1 MQRQKGVLRSNA
13 TTHRI
18 PAGLSG
24 EPLRSA
30 SGVAA
35 RRDVVQR
42 ALARRVQEGVE
53 ETHRRLA
60 RRHQAIIE
68 EGDDAR
74 KDWGA
79 RARPGYRRHRAVDHN
94 LVRDACGGDVG
105 VSTPGLVEQPGVGRA
120 QSREIRGDGLG
131 LVLWRGEEVRETTGR
146 QVGSDFRR
154 CTLSG
159 AYHGYATE
167 IVVSPLRYATGK
179 PSDLQGAPR
188 RESRPERGTGSAFAV
203 VNAAVSRREEDGCP
217 PRAELC
223 IRVAKVPNTKACQQ
237 ARTYMR

>member
-35 RRDVVQR
+35 RRDVIQR

-60 RRHQAIIE
+60 RRNQAVIE
-68 EGDDAR
+68 QRDDAR
-74 KDWGA
+74 EDRSA
-79 RARPGYRRHRAVDHN
+79 RARPGYRRHRAIDHD
-94 LVRDACGGDVG
+94 LVRDACGGDIG
-105 VSTPGLVEQPGVGRA
+105 VCTPGLVEQPGVGRT
-120 QSREIRGDGLG
+120 QSREIRRDGVG
-131 LVLWRGEEVRETTGR
+131 LVLWRGEEVRETARR
-146 QVGSDFRR
+146 QVGSSFR
-154 CTLSG
+154 CGTLSG
-159 AYHGYATE
+159 AYYGYATE
-167 IVVSPLRYATGK
+167 IAFSRLHYATGK
-179 PSDLQGAPR
+179 PSGLQGATR

-203 VNAAVSRREEDGCP
+203 VNAAVSRREEDGSP
-217 PRAELC
+217 PRAELRV
-223 IRVAKVPNTKACQQ
+223 RVAKVPNSASCQQ
-237 ARTYMR
+237 A